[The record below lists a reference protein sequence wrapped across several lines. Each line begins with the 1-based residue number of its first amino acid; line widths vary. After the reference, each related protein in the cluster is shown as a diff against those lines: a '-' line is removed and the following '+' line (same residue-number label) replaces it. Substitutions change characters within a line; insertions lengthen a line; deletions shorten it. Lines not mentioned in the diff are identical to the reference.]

1 MCAKGKKD
9 EMTKHEARKD
19 MKRKRKEKVCV
30 GERKDERGSQRKG
43 PGKTKPNLIR
53 TNVGGSG
60 LA

>member
-1 MCAKGKKD
+1 
-9 EMTKHEARKD
+9 MTKHEARKD